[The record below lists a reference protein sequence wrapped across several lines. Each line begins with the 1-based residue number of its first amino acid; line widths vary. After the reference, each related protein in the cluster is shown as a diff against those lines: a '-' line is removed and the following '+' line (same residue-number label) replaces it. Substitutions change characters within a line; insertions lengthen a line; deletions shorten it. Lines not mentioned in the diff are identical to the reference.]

1 MNLLVNTMITIKE
14 EIMAKTDDQ
23 TFTIFCEKEINKILD
38 KDNRDK
44 LDYLKFYVFLH
55 LLLEIKLSFIFR
67 LLISAHVFLKTSEKN
82 LTIED
87 MDKKDIK
94 EKFNLLSN
102 FLSEGITQNDID
114 KLNGWFN
121 NLAEKRN
128 KIAHGYENGITYGKT
143 IEESKIVSWG
153 NDNELKNH
161 FSLYC
166 NIITLLRDCIDKLPA
181 LTPTG
186 KKDFKKELIDFSI
199 TF

>member
-1 MNLLVNTMITIKE
+1 MNLLINVMIVIKE
-14 EIMAKTDDQ
+14 EVVAKTDDHV
-23 TFTIFCEKEINKILD
+23 FTIFCEEELNNILA
-38 KDNRDK
+38 KNSRDK

-55 LLLEIKLSFIFR
+55 LLLEIKISFLFR
-67 LLISAHVFLKTSEKN
+67 LLLSAHVFLKTPEKN

-87 MDKKDIK
+87 MDKKIIK
-94 EKFNLLSN
+94 EKFDLLSN
-102 FLSEGITQNDID
+102 FLSEGISQNDINNL
-114 KLNGWFN
+114 KGWFDN
-121 NLAEKRN
+121 FAEKRN

-153 NDNELKNH
+153 NDDELKNH

-166 NIITLLRDCIDKLPA
+166 NIVSLFRDCIDKLPA

-186 KKDFKKELIDFSI
+186 KKDFKKELADFTI